1 MYYNPETEER
11 LPLSLIEERTA
22 NQTLEPL
29 QAIIPID
36 QILHNALVM
45 AVELL
50 RPAMGVIE
58 ESTVENA
65 RTLKKQSSNL
75 VSEPQETD
83 ISSKTTIF

>member
-1 MYYNPETEER
+1 
-11 LPLSLIEERTA
+11 
-22 NQTLEPL
+22 
-29 QAIIPID
+29 
-36 QILHNALVM
+36 M

-58 ESTVENA
+58 ESTSDDSLRVK
-65 RTLKKQSSNL
+65 RQGSNL